1 MLRLR
6 GFDSYVMLGGL
17 KAWQKARF
25 PTELIPSD
33 DVVLLP
39 RFD

>member
-1 MLRLR
+1 
-6 GFDSYVMLGGL
+6 MLGGL
-17 KAWQKARF
+17 KAWQKGRY